1 MQERERSIKVLLA
14 DDEERFLKT
23 TAAALEK
30 RGMQVVAVASGPEAV
45 KEIKENVFDVV
56 ILDVR
61 MPIMDGNET
70 LQEIKAI
77 NPDIPTIM
85 LTGYGFPV
93 WEHKG
98 YLGPV
103 FYLAKPFE
111 LETLF
116 EMINRVHAHRRR
128 PVDV

>member
-1 MQERERSIKVLLA
+1 MEKHDPARVLLV

-23 TAAALEK
+23 TTAALKK
-30 RGMQVVAVASGPEAV
+30 RGFQVTAVASGPEAIEEV
-45 KEIKENVFDVV
+45 KGDVFDVV

-61 MPIMDGNET
+61 MPGMDGNEA
-70 LQEIKAI
+70 LREIKTV
-77 NPDIPTIM
+77 NPDIPAIM
-85 LTGYGFPV
+85 LTGYGFPL

-111 LETLF
+111 LEALA
-116 EMINRVHAHRRR
+116 ELIDRVQRKR
-128 PVDV
+128 PVDAR